1 MKMFVRK
8 SLLATEQIFSSARGS
23 GMIGLGRMGANMVQR
38 LRQGG
43 HDCVV
48 FGGHEEKDASKKG
61 GD

>member
-1 MKMFVRK
+1 MLRRIV
-8 SLLATEQIFSSARGS
+8 ARES
-23 GMIGLGRMGANMVQR
+23 RMNMQPGMIGLGRMGANMVQR

-48 FGGHEEKDASKKG
+48 FGGHVEKAAARQG

>member
-1 MKMFVRK
+1 MKP
-8 SLLATEQIFSSARGS
+8 
-23 GMIGLGRMGANMVQR
+23 GMIGAGRKGANMVQG

-48 FGGHEEKDASKKG
+48 FGGHVEKDAARQG